1 MKKITLLVLVAM
13 VAFAASPALINDAGY
28 KADYEFSTA
37 GMDAVPAS
45 GGSPGSWGEW
55 FITAFENDSGEDVQL
70 LVLGFP
76 CCGPPTDATDGW
88 LVWTDVGGLNAPAGD
103 ASTRDYGGGFTP
115 VDSAPDTVPP
125 TTYTYVD
132 ITSENIVIP
141 AGNFFVIGYDNTG
154 YGGLVPFTGHETWAW
169 YGGVWDADSA
179 WGITSVMQVTG
190 VTSGG
195 GAVEEVTWGQ
205 IKNDL

>member
-13 VAFAASPALINDAGY
+13 VAFAASPTLTSDAGS

-37 GMDAVPAS
+37 GMDAVPDL
-45 GGSPGSWGEW
+45 GGSYDGWGEW
-55 FITAFENDSGEDVQL
+55 FLTAFHNNSGEDVQL
-70 LVLGFP
+70 LVMGFP
-76 CCGPPTDATDGW
+76 CCGPATDGTDGW

-115 VDSAPDTVPP
+115 VDSAPDTFPP

-141 AGNFFVIGYDNTG
+141 DGNYFVIGYDVTG
-154 YGGLVPFTGHETWAW
+154 NGGQISANGVDTWSWYEGAW
-169 YGGVWDADSA
+169 DPDAG
-179 WGITSVMQVTG
+179 WGRTAVMQVTG
-190 VTSGG
+190 VTDSS
-195 GAVEEVTWGQ
+195 AVEEVTWGQ